1 MTYFLKSQSMKKLL
15 CKLPRFVLWIAFLFI
30 IESYVTLQAQ
40 TSSNHSSKAISGKIV
55 DETDLPIAGATVQVI
70 RGQLQG
76 LVAELV
82 ECQGNNKLLL
92 RIEGLGCALATVS
105 VDCVVSKEKQ

>member
-1 MTYFLKSQSMKKLL
+1 M
-15 CKLPRFVLWIAFLFI
+15 
-30 IESYVTLQAQ
+30 
-40 TSSNHSSKAISGKIV
+40 
-55 DETDLPIAGATVQVI
+55 I

-76 LVAELV
+76 LVTELV

-105 VDCVVSKEKQ
+105 ADCVVSKEKQ